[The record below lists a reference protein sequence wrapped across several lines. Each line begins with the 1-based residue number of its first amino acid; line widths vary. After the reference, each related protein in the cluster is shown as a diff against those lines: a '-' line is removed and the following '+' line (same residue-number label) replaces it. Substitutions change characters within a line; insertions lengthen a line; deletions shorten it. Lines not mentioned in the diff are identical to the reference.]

1 MFFAVCKHFLFLHQ
15 PSVFLHF
22 LIIELIVRRDF
33 ADIRSSETFQ
43 KNDGPKLI
51 IKILNKFNET
61 VLESGFSVVAAAA
74 TGNEIVKEAFIDL
87 KISEIFLKLLKE
99 RSGDCSTS
107 MYDALRV

>member
-43 KNDGPKLI
+43 KNDVTEEAVYLC
-51 IKILNKFNET
+51 
-61 VLESGFSVVAAAA
+61 
-74 TGNEIVKEAFIDL
+74 TGNPLPKDIEQIAFW
-87 KISEIFLKLLKE
+87 LLNE
-99 RSGDCSTS
+99 SFSTS
-107 MYDALRV
+107 FKRNSFWSRS